1 MNITI
6 LTLFPEFFNGP
17 FNVSMLKRA
26 RDMGLLHI
34 RIENIRD
41 YARGK
46 HSQVDDR
53 PYGGGP
59 GMVLKPEPLVAAIRK
74 VRTDNSRVV
83 FLSPQGKPFQSRIAK
98 ELVTYEHL
106 ILLCGH
112 YEGIDQRV
120 LEEID
125 IELSVGDFVLTSG
138 CPAAVLVVD
147 AVARFIPGVL
157 GHPLSAKRDS
167 FEEKGYLGAPKYTRP
182 AVFEGKKVP
191 SVLLSGDHKK
201 IDEWNE
207 QQSYEKTK
215 RIRPELL
222 LGEITATKS

>member
-1 MNITI
+1 MKITI

-17 FNVSMLKRA
+17 FKVSILKRA
-26 RDMGLLHI
+26 QEMGLLDI

-41 YARGK
+41 YARDK

-59 GMVLKPEPLVAAIRK
+59 GMVLKPEPLLRAIREVRSDDSK
-74 VRTDNSRVV
+74 VI
-83 FLSPQGKPFQSRIAK
+83 FLSPQGKPFQARMAK
-98 ELVTYEHL
+98 EFVTYKHL

-120 LEEID
+120 LDEVD

-138 CPAAVLVVD
+138 CPAAVLVID
-147 AVARFIPGVL
+147 AVVRFIPGVL
-157 GHPLSAKRDS
+157 GDPLSAQRDS
-167 FEEKGYLGAPKYTRP
+167 FEQKGYLGAPKYTRP
-182 AVFEGKKVP
+182 AVFEGKEVP
-191 SVLLSGDHKK
+191 NVLLSGNHKK
-201 IDEWNE
+201 IEEWNA

-215 RIRPELL
+215 RVRPELL
-222 LGEITATKS
+222 T

>member
-1 MNITI
+1 MKITI

-17 FNVSMLKRA
+17 FKVSILKRA
-26 RDMGLLHI
+26 QEMGLLDI

-41 YARGK
+41 YARDK

-59 GMVLKPEPLVAAIRK
+59 GMVLKPEPLVRAIRE
-74 VRTDNSRVV
+74 VRSDDSRVI
-83 FLSPQGKPFQSRIAK
+83 FLSPQGKPFQARMAK
-98 ELVTYEHL
+98 EFVTYKHL

-120 LEEID
+120 LDEVD

-138 CPAAVLVVD
+138 CPAAVLVID
-147 AVARFIPGVL
+147 AVVRFIPGVL
-157 GHPLSAKRDS
+157 GDPLSAQRDS
-167 FEEKGYLGAPKYTRP
+167 FEQKGYFGAPKYTRP
-182 AVFEGKKVP
+182 AVFEGKEVP
-191 SVLLSGDHKK
+191 NVLLSGNHKE
-201 IDEWNE
+201 IEEWNA

-215 RIRPELL
+215 RVRPELL
-222 LGEITATKS
+222 T